1 MVVNPEGFP
10 KYTQI
15 LKGNT
20 TDSASLPNMIDKL
33 RLKTAN
39 ITAKAL
45 VVLDAGIATEENL
58 KLIQEKGYDYVCV
71 NRSKIKDYSIKDGEI
86 LHRI

>member
-1 MVVNPEGFP
+1 MIVLSMVGNPEGFP

-15 LKGNT
+15 LEGNI
-20 TDSASLPNMIDKL
+20 TDRASLLNMIDKL

-39 ITAKAL
+39 STAKTL
-45 VVLDAGIATEENL
+45 VVLDAGIATKENL

-71 NRSKIKDYSIKDGEI
+71 SSSKIKDYSIKDG
-86 LHRI
+86 